1 MKNQTFVAIVA
12 ALICCACSMQQQ
24 AQAGNPEPVAKTVTG
39 YEYARGIP
47 YRAQDDKERG
57 NEMCT
62 LDVAYEPGSQDHPVV
77 IWLHGGGLT
86 AGRKEIPDAL
96 LRDSV
101 VVVGVDYRLSPNVT
115 IDGIIDDAT
124 AAVAW
129 TMANIEQYGG
139 DPKRIFL
146 SGHSAGG
153 YLAMMVGFDKE
164 HLARYGYDPD
174 SLAGIIPLSGQCIT
188 HFEVRRSQGIQ
199 PLQPTIDTYA
209 PLYHVRGDCP
219 PILIISGDRNKE
231 LYGRYEEQAY
241 LWRLL
246 QLCGHP
252 DVTLYE
258 LDGYDHGGMVAPA
271 LPLILQ
277 FIKTH

>member
-1 MKNQTFVAIVA
+1 MKKQTFVAIVA
-12 ALICCACSMQQQ
+12 ALICCVCSQQPQ
-24 AQAGNPEPVAKTVTG
+24 ARAENPRSVAMSVTG
-39 YEYARGIP
+39 YEYARDIP
-47 YRAQDDKERG
+47 YRPLNDKERG

-62 LDVAYEPGSQDHPVV
+62 LDVAYEPESRDKPVM

-86 AGRKEIPDAL
+86 TGRKEIPEAL

-101 VVVGVDYRLSPNVT
+101 VVVGVDYRLSPNAT
-115 IDGIIDDAT
+115 IDEIIDDAA

-129 TMANIEQYGG
+129 TMGNIEQYGG
-139 DPKRIFL
+139 DPRRIFL

-153 YLAMMVGFDKE
+153 YLDMMVGFDKE
-164 HLARYGYDPD
+164 PLSRYGYDPD
-174 SLAGIIPLSGQCIT
+174 SLSGIIPLSGQCIT

-199 PLQPTIDTYA
+199 PLQPTIDAYA

-246 QLCGHP
+246 QLSGHP
-252 DVTLYE
+252 DVTIYE
-258 LDGYDHGGMVAPA
+258 LDGYDHGAMVAPA